1 MSNLKKGETPMSE
14 RILELKHIQHTYT
27 SKNKSVQVL
36 TDISLHVDKGEFV
49 SIVGPSGSGKTTL
62 FQIIGGLITPSSGDV
77 WLEGSVITGKKG
89 LISYMPQQPSLLPWR
104 SVESNVIL
112 AQEITGASRSQTLE
126 EARKWLGRVGLSGY
140 EEEYPHVLSGG
151 MQQRVSFLRA
161 LLSPQELMCLD
172 EPFGSLDA
180 LTRQEMQAWLLNIWE
195 ANKRAVLFVTHSI
208 EEALYLS
215 DRIYVLSNKPSG
227 IIKEIEIPFARPRLE
242 SVMMDPSFQ
251 QMRQEIYAIMKKE
264 QGMLHGIPASG
275 ESL

>member
-1 MSNLKKGETPMSE
+1 MSE
-14 RILELKHIQHTYT
+14 RILELKHVQHTYT
-27 SKNKSVQVL
+27 NKSKSVQVL
-36 TDISLHVDKGEFV
+36 SDISLHVDKGEFV

-62 FQIIGGLITPSSGDV
+62 FQIIGGLITPSSGEV
-77 WLEGSVITGKKG
+77 WLEGSLVTGQKG
-89 LISYMPQQPSLLPWR
+89 LISYMPQQPSLFPWR
-104 SVESNVIL
+104 SVESNVVL
-112 AQEITGASRSQTLE
+112 AQEIAGASLSEALE

-140 EEEYPHVLSGG
+140 EQEFPHVLSGG

-180 LTRQEMQAWLLNIWE
+180 LTRQEMQAWLLDIWE

-215 DRIYVLSNKPSG
+215 DRIYVLSNKPSS
-227 IIKEIEIPFARPRLE
+227 IMKVIEVPFARPRRE
-242 SVMMDPSFQ
+242 SVMLDLSFQ
-251 QMRQEIYAIMKKE
+251 QLRQEIYAIMKKE
-264 QGMLHGIPASG
+264 QGRLHSIPLSG